1 MKKGYEKYRGF
12 EPINIPDRTWPN
24 NTITKAPTWCSVD
37 LRDGNQ
43 ALVDP
48 MNLQEKLEFFTTLV
62 KIGLKRLKS
71 ASRQQVKQNMK
82 F

>member
-37 LRDGNQ
+37 LRDRSLLFLRRVLIQ
-43 ALVDP
+43 LF
-48 MNLQEKLEFFTTLV
+48 Q
-62 KIGLKRLKS
+62 
-71 ASRQQVKQNMK
+71 
-82 F
+82 